1 MSIGINVDLL
11 MYLAIECDEKYHST
25 DNNQTNDILRQ
36 NYITQ
41 KLGCVF
47 IRCNPQNKGFNLFE
61 LLNKYTN
68 IYQTIRKTIAR

>member
-1 MSIGINVDLL
+1 MKSN
-11 MYLAIECDEKYHST
+11 EKYHST
-25 DNNQTNDILRQ
+25 ENNKTNDVLRQ

-61 LLNKYTN
+61 LLNQ
-68 IYQTIRKTIAR
+68 IYKHLSNNPKNNFSAELQSYEIA